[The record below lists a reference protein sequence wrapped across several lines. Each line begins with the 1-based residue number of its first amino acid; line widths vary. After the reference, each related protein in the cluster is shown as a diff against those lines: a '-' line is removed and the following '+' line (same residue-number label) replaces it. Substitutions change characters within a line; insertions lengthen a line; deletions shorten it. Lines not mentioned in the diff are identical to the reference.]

1 MQHYPAFLVPSVL
14 SCLVVGAGGVGLR
27 KAATLATCGAKEL
40 LVLDTRPP
48 SEELAALLEPPRVR
62 FEQRS
67 FRPSDLEGRN
77 LVLVCTSD
85 ADANSRIG
93 HLARER
99 NILVNVAD
107 APHKSSFIVPSTVE
121 QGPLTVA
128 FSTGGASP
136 AMARRIRT
144 EMEDHFGPQY
154 GLFLR
159 LMERIR
165 PLVLGL
171 GRPSPENAQIFRALT
186 ASDILVLFAAND
198 RAAIEEELRN
208 ILPGEL
214 TGTIAELL
222 DGLC

>member
-27 KAATLATCGAKEL
+27 KAATLAACGVRNL
-40 LVLDTRPP
+40 LVLDTRPAT
-48 SEELAALLEPPRVR
+48 EELAALLDPPRVR
-62 FEQRS
+62 FEKRP
-67 FRPSDLEGRN
+67 FRPSDLEERN
-77 LVLVCTSD
+77 LVLACTSD
-85 ADANSRIG
+85 AEANAKIG

-99 NILVNVAD
+99 GILVNVAD
-107 APHKSSFIVPSTVE
+107 APQLSSFIVPSTVE

-144 EMEDHFGPQY
+144 EMQDHFGPQY
-154 GLFLR
+154 GLFLQ

-171 GRPSPENAQIFRALT
+171 GRPSPENAQLFRALT
-186 ASDILVLFAAND
+186 ASDLLALLAAGD